1 MLKTSKNAASEAK
14 DLERSYKLA
23 DIVKQRQKT
32 LRTLDL
38 QPGEKV
44 YDIGLKASHGVSK
57 GRISL

>member
-32 LRTLDL
+32 LRTPVKIWIVLKIL
-38 QPGEKV
+38 MQTLIN
-44 YDIGLKASHGVSK
+44 YD
-57 GRISL
+57 